1 MDDRVMEAALK
12 CLDKQALT
20 AQKLTDKLLRSGF
33 EVAAVAECVERI
45 CHWGYLND
53 RQFGVDRLKFLQAK
67 LKSRSY
73 IEADLAHTGLEQ
85 SVVNELMDEYYPEV
99 IEVDIAQKL
108 LAHKFNSQ
116 KNSVVKMGQY
126 LLRTGFSENTVRQCF
141 PGISST

>member
-1 MDDRVMEAALK
+1 
-12 CLDKQALT
+12 
-20 AQKLTDKLLRSGF
+20 
-33 EVAAVAECVERI
+33 
-45 CHWGYLND
+45 
-53 RQFGVDRLKFLQAK
+53 
-67 LKSRSY
+67 
-73 IEADLAHTGLEQ
+73 
-85 SVVNELMDEYYPEV
+85 MDEYYPEV